1 MNRKDLYDK
10 AKRVAEKNGDGKAF
24 ENAYPS
30 FSVYEQKNY
39 SSHDKVVKLIEK
51 LKSIKVLST
60 DWTVEQFY
68 KSFACDLEWAKTT
81 TYCKGTPPTSTDDY
95 VGSYKTETTPE
106 ENFEITKK
114 SGEYF
119 VSARGV
125 DVRIVKTTGD
135 NFKIESTVP
144 PASGTISFKRDSNN
158 KVTGGSADVK
168 VGIGILSKELK
179 GTFIRVGVTPSPG
192 TEPDKPEDSKYD
204 FSPWKCINNWNEW
217 WGYYKLLGGWEGLD
231 DKGKDIKFAYEYT
244 SHKVNGRKVKL
255 AYYEDGKVVMR
266 YKDDDTDVPGGT
278 GKWACDTEGTGYS
291 ISWDNGQVAVFGRNK
306 GDAEIG
312 SVAVAGS
319 GAQSSGGGK
328 PTSTDGKPTS
338 GSGTST
344 ATSTGLPK
352 YKEVCKATL
361 PCPTRKSVE
370 EGKASYKIC
379 MKCPEIGEF
388 QNNPV
393 FKIIYFQKLKDN
405 GFAQKTD
412 NIFGPITKAA
422 VEEYQEMNG
431 LVKDGIIGIKTLAQ
445 LEKDK

>member
-1 MNRKDLYDK
+1 M
-10 AKRVAEKNGDGKAF
+10 
-24 ENAYPS
+24 
-30 FSVYEQKNY
+30 
-39 SSHDKVVKLIEK
+39 
-51 LKSIKVLST
+51 
-60 DWTVEQFY
+60 
-68 KSFACDLEWAKTT
+68 
-81 TYCKGTPPTSTDDY
+81 
-95 VGSYKTETTPE
+95 
-106 ENFEITKK
+106 
-114 SGEYF
+114 
-119 VSARGV
+119 GV
-125 DVRIVKTTGD
+125 
-135 NFKIESTVP
+135 
-144 PASGTISFKRDSNN
+144 SGTIIFKRDSSN
-158 KVTGGSADVK
+158 KVVGGEIDVSGMGQTLK
-168 VGIGILSKELK
+168 ETFTKIGVS
-179 GTFIRVGVTPSPG
+179 GTQPETQ
-192 TEPDKPEDSKYD
+192 PEDSKYD

-328 PTSTDGKPTS
+328 PTSGT
-338 GSGTST
+338 GTST
-344 ATSTGLPK
+344 STSTSTGLPK
-352 YKEVCKATL
+352 YKDVCKATL

-393 FKIIYFQKLKDN
+393 LKIIYFQKLKDN

-412 NIFGPITKAA
+412 NVFGPITKAA